1 MNTDSFFLQLLII
14 LLAAR
19 ILGEAVAR
27 LKIPAVIGEI
37 CAGILIGPS
46 LLGWLEPDQTIRLLA
61 EIGIVLLLFEV
72 GIETDISKLMQTGF
86 KPLIAA
92 LAGVIV
98 PFVAG
103 FAVSFWA
110 FHLSLL
116 VAFFIGG
123 ALTATSIGITVRVL
137 TELNRQHSREA
148 QIVIGAA
155 VVDDIIGVILLAML
169 YNFSEGGGVSMVATG
184 KVMLSIGIFVILAP
198 FAAKL
203 LSLVIQRFE
212 AKSEIPGM
220 IPASIVSMLLF
231 FAWVAHASGAPEL
244 LGGFAAGLALTPRF
258 ALPFSAYHNLKTD
271 HAFVERIETQ
281 MKPIVHLFSPIFFV
295 MVGLSLNLRSVD
307 WSSGH
312 IWALA
317 LSLLAVAIVGKLA
330 SGFFLPGEKA
340 SARWMIGI
348 AMIPRGEVGLI
359 FAELGR
365 VGNILDNEIYAAL
378 IIVIAATT
386 LLSPF
391 ALRFLCSRST
401 DSTAL
406 PTASS

>member
-1 MNTDSFFLQLLII
+1 MEAHNFFLQLLII

-46 LLGWLEPDQTIRLLA
+46 VLGWLKPDETIRLLA
-61 EIGIVLLLFEV
+61 EIGIILLLFEV
-72 GIETDISKLMQTGF
+72 GIETDISKLMQARV
-86 KPLIAA
+86 KSLVAA

-103 FAVSFWA
+103 VAVSLWA
-110 FHLSLL
+110 FGLPVLVSL
-116 VAFFIGG
+116 FIGG

-169 YNFSEGGGVSMVATG
+169 YNFSESGTVNLVATG
-184 KVMLSIGIFVILAP
+184 KVMVTILVFIALAP
-198 FAAKL
+198 AVAKVL
-203 LSLVIQRFE
+203 ALIIQKFE
-212 AKSEIPGM
+212 ATSEIPGM
-220 IPASIVSMLLF
+220 IPSTIVALLLL
-231 FAWVAHASGAPEL
+231 FAWVAHAAGAPEL
-244 LGGFAAGLALTPRF
+244 LGGFAAGLALTRRF
-258 ALPFSAYHNLKTD
+258 TLPFAAQLKLQGD
-271 HAFVERIETQ
+271 ESFAHRLEAQ

-295 MVGLSLNLRSVD
+295 MVGLSLNLRTVD

-317 LSLLAVAIVGKLA
+317 VSLLAVAIVGKLS
-330 SGFFLPGEKA
+330 SGFLLPGEKT
-340 SARWMIGI
+340 SARWLIGI
-348 AMIPRGEVGLI
+348 AMTPRGEVGLI

-365 VGNILDNEIYAAL
+365 VSGILDNEIYAAL
-378 IIVIAATT
+378 IIVIAVTT
-386 LLSPF
+386 LLAPF
-391 ALRFLCSRST
+391 ALRLLCSRDTHRSEERE
-401 DSTAL
+401 A
-406 PTASS
+406 P

>member
-1 MNTDSFFLQLLII
+1 MDTDSFFLQLLIV

-46 LLGWLEPDQTIRLLA
+46 VLGWLEPDQTIRLLA
-61 EIGIVLLLFEV
+61 EIGIILLLFEV

-92 LAGVIV
+92 FAGVIV
-98 PFVAG
+98 PLVAG

-110 FHLSLL
+110 FDLSLL
-116 VAFFIGG
+116 VALFIGG

-137 TELNRQHSREA
+137 TELNRQQSREA
-148 QIVIGAA
+148 QIVLGAA

-169 YNFSEGGGVSMVATG
+169 YNFSESGSVNLVATG
-184 KVMLSIGIFVILAP
+184 KVALTIVIFILLAP
-198 FAAKL
+198 AAAKVL
-203 LSLVIQRFE
+203 ALIIQRFE
-212 AKSEIPGM
+212 STSEIPGM
-220 IPASIVSMLLF
+220 IPSTIVSLLLLF
-231 FAWVAHASGAPEL
+231 AWIAHAAGAPEL
-244 LGGFAAGLALTPRF
+244 LGGFAAGLALARRF
-258 ALPFSAYHNLKTD
+258 TLPFAAQLRLQGDPDFAHRLE
-271 HAFVERIETQ
+271 AQ

-317 LSLLAVAIVGKLA
+317 LSLLAVAILGKLA
-330 SGFFLPGEKA
+330 SGFFLPGEKM

-365 VGNILDNEIYAAL
+365 VSNILDNEIYAAL

-391 ALRFLCSRST
+391 ALRWMCSRQT
-401 DSTAL
+401 
-406 PTASS
+406 P